1 MIQRVQSIY
10 LSLIA
15 LLSLLL
21 FKGSF
26 LVFSEKTGSVLRV
39 TFTGIVRSIDN
50 HGFLL
55 IEKLFPISAIIFLIP
70 LLSLVTIFFFKNRAV
85 QIWFSKLLVGLISA
99 LILGS
104 VFYSYLIITKYN
116 VQLIPGIKMVL
127 PLFQLIL
134 SILTLRG
141 IRKDDQLVKSYD
153 RLR

>member
-1 MIQRVQSIY
+1 
-10 LSLIA
+10 
-15 LLSLLL
+15 
-21 FKGSF
+21 
-26 LVFSEKTGSVLRV
+26 
-39 TFTGIVRSIDN
+39 
-50 HGFLL
+50 L